1 MENLTVTT
9 LRMDQKILREVD
21 AIAKRE
27 QVDRTSILRQVLAA
41 GMREIKI
48 RYALTLY
55 QNGNVSVGKAS
66 ELAGINLW
74 EFLDV
79 LKMRNIGFRTD
90 EDHLAGEL
98 NQLKNRD

>member
-1 MENLTVTT
+1 MENP
-9 LRMDQKILREVD
+9 
-21 AIAKRE
+21 
-27 QVDRTSILRQVLAA
+27 SIA

-74 EFLDV
+74 EFLDI
-79 LKMRNIGFRTD
+79 LRMRNIGFRAD
-90 EDHLAGEL
+90 EEHLAGEL
-98 NQLKNRD
+98 NK